1 MTERRTRAEE
11 SLALMKEVYTLLDE
25 PGCGISFSPAKSGN
39 FMMYCSGDFI
49 GGLFGGELCLVY
61 TEAAAKLLGR
71 PEPVYRGYSSEALH
85 RMLPVPLEK
94 VDLTKQYPL
103 SEAVTLAKEC
113 ATAKFD
119 ESLELHVRLGV
130 DPRHA
135 DQQVR
140 STIVLPFGTGH
151 TKRVAVLALGEKQR
165 EAQDAGA
172 DIVGGEDLVAEIQNG
187 RLDFDAVIATPDIMK
202 VAGRLG
208 KVLGPRGLMPSAK
221 TNTVTFDVADAIKE
235 IKAGRVEFRVDK
247 TAITHNAVGKASFPV
262 ENLIGN
268 VKALLRA
275 IVKARP
281 AAVKGTYIKG
291 ITVATTMGVGIQI
304 DPAQAQK
311 EVAAAD

>member
-1 MTERRTRAEE
+1 MNHGKHYVDSKKLVDRTKLYDTADA
-11 SLALMKEVYTLLDE
+11 LALCCQT
-25 PGCGISFSPAKSGN
+25 AK
-39 FMMYCSGDFI
+39 
-49 GGLFGGELCLVY
+49 
-61 TEAAAKLLGR
+61 
-71 PEPVYRGYSSEALH
+71 
-85 RMLPVPLEK
+85 
-94 VDLTKQYPL
+94 
-103 SEAVTLAKEC
+103 
-113 ATAKFD
+113 AKFD
-119 ESLELHVRLGV
+119 ETVELHVRLGV
-130 DPRHA
+130 DSRHA

-151 TKRVAVLALGEKQR
+151 TKRVAVLALGEKQK

>member
-1 MTERRTRAEE
+1 MTKKGKRYRA
-11 SLALMKEVYTLLDE
+11 L
-25 PGCGISFSPAKSGN
+25 
-39 FMMYCSGDFI
+39 
-49 GGLFGGELCLVY
+49 
-61 TEAAAKLLGR
+61 
-71 PEPVYRGYSSEALH
+71 
-85 RMLPVPLEK
+85 LEK
-94 VDLTKQYPL
+94 VDLTKQYTI
-103 SEAVTLAKEC
+103 SEAVALAKEC

-140 STIVLPFGTGH
+140 STIVLPHGTGH
-151 TKRVAVLALGEKQR
+151 TKKVCVLALGDKQK

-172 DIVGGEDLVAEIQNG
+172 DIVGGEDLVKEIADG
-187 RLDFDAVIATPDIMK
+187 RMDFDAVIATPDIMK
-202 VAGRLG
+202 SAGRLG

-221 TNTVTFDVADAIKE
+221 TGTVTFDVANAISE

-262 ENLIGN
+262 ENLDAN
-268 VKALLRA
+268 VKALVRA
-275 IVKARP
+275 IVKVRP

-291 ITVATTMGVGIQI
+291 ITLATTMGVGLMI

-311 EVAAAD
+311 DVAVE

>member
-1 MTERRTRAEE
+1 MSKKGKRYK
-11 SLALMKEVYTLLDE
+11 AL
-25 PGCGISFSPAKSGN
+25 
-39 FMMYCSGDFI
+39 
-49 GGLFGGELCLVY
+49 
-61 TEAAAKLLGR
+61 
-71 PEPVYRGYSSEALH
+71 
-85 RMLPVPLEK
+85 LEK
-94 VDLTKQYPL
+94 VDLSKQYSI
-103 SEAVTLAKEC
+103 SEAVAIAKEC

-140 STIVLPFGTGH
+140 STIVLPHGTGH
-151 TKRVAVLALGEKQR
+151 TKKVCVLALGDKQK

-172 DIVGGEDLVAEIQNG
+172 DIVGGEDLVKEIADG
-187 RLDFDAVIATPDIMK
+187 RMDFDAVIATPDIMK
-202 VAGRLG
+202 SAGRLG

-221 TNTVTFDVADAIKE
+221 TGTVTFDVANAISE

-262 ENLIGN
+262 ENLDAN
-268 VKALLRA
+268 VKALVRA
-275 IVKARP
+275 IVKVRP

-291 ITVATTMGVGIQI
+291 ITLATTMGVGLMI

-311 EVAAAD
+311 DVAVE